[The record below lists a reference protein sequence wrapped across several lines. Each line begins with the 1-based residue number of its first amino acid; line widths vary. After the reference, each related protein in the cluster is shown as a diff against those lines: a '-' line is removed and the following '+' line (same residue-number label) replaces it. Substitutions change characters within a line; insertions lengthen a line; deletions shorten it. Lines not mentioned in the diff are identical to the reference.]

1 MKILPFA
8 VVCAATLLPGFASAA
23 DAPGAQMLGSADALV
38 KFCSRVDPSKRG
50 EFERHVAVSLGLRDL
65 PAHMAE
71 AARRD
76 PLYQQSFN
84 LFESV
89 LNELTVPDAKRA
101 CANLIAHDDHDADTG
116 RRPDRRGKDE

>member
-1 MKILPFA
+1 MKILQFA
-8 VVCAATLLPGFASAA
+8 VVCAATLLPGLTRAA

-38 KFCSRVDPSKRG
+38 QFCSRVDPSKRG
-50 EFERHVAVSLGLRDL
+50 EFERQVAASLGLRDL
-65 PAHMAE
+65 PAHIAE

-76 PLYQQSFN
+76 PLYQRSFN

-101 CANLIAHDDHDADTG
+101 CANLIAHDHHDPDFG
-116 RRPDRRGKDE
+116 RRPDRSGKDD